1 MANANKGTQVTVTR
15 DSLRTMLDQAD
26 DAKRAQIIGR
36 ALVVVFRNQTAS
48 EQSSNTT
55 HLHNGTGFA
64 GMDAHGGCL
73 TAKSFLKNGTLQPW
87 QVERWMKV
95 GKAGYPR
102 ICKYYRQLD
111 EAAQAKLVANQR

>member
-1 MANANKGTQVTVTR
+1 MATNTKGTQVTVTR
-15 DSLRTMLDQAD
+15 ESLLAMLNQAD
-26 DAKRAQIIGR
+26 DARKAQIIGR

-55 HLHNGTGFA
+55 NVYNGTGFA

-87 QVERWMKV
+87 QVDRWMKV
-95 GKAGYPR
+95 GKAGFPR
-102 ICKYYRQLD
+102 ICKYYRQLE
-111 EAAQAKLVANQR
+111 EAAQAKVAKAR